1 MIFPII
7 LAAMMIADAGS
18 VRTVPNEP
26 EIALQPK
33 EIIEAEEVMS
43 VVSEPQKM
51 HLYGT
56 CTITFYD
63 NGACCCGQWAGGNT
77 ASGAPPT
84 PNHTAASN
92 VLPFGTRILI
102 DGQEYVIEDRGD
114 SGMDAFW
121 IDIYVST
128 HEEGLRRG
136 MYKSEV
142 WIVDD

>member
-1 MIFPII
+1 MITDTGNAQI
-7 LAAMMIADAGS
+7 LIPDPPAIVAENPVAENRMIA
-18 VRTVPNEP
+18 
-26 EIALQPK
+26 K
-33 EIIEAEEVMS
+33 AEEE
-43 VVSEPQKM
+43 SEPKM
-51 HLYGT
+51 HLYGI

-77 ASGAPPT
+77 ASGVPPT

-92 VLPFGTRILI
+92 VLPFGTRVLI

-114 SGMDAFW
+114 AGMDAFW

-136 MYKSEV
+136 MYKSDV
-142 WIVDD
+142 YIIDG